1 MAFMVTHPYL
11 LLYRNKNR
19 PLPGDEELPEER
31 EERSFDG
38 RTIPDNVKVLLPVK
52 TKEGVLE
59 ARFAERNNDTGEWL
73 DREVVEYSRQVEDE

>member
-1 MAFMVTHPYL
+1 M
-11 LLYRNKNR
+11 
-19 PLPGDEELPEER
+19 PLSDDEELPEEK

-59 ARFAERNNDTGEWL
+59 ARFAERNSDKGKWMNK
-73 DREVVEYSRQVEDE
+73 EVIKYNRQVEGK